1 MTFSTSSSF
10 RNGRAFTGDGDDDFF
25 GAKSGDLE
33 LSAGDGDNAIEGGG
47 GSDTLTGGEGA
58 DIFFQDKRYSASVAS
73 VQGGQGNVLLTLTF
87 TAQPDIIT
95 DFETEAAAGCPRR
108 SHRIHRLVSSTIRLQ
123 RQSKLSLQQLRQRR
137 CGALLRQPA
146 TPPATS
152 SPQPT
157 TMPGLT
163 CSPSSPPAPPVTPAI
178 SVIRLSSF
186 SAPPIRCST
195 PTPTSSEH
203 AVSPAKPPNA
213 VGGPGLR

>member
-1 MTFSTSSSF
+1 MVKGEGGNDTLTLVGAPVETNVFGNDTMTFSTSSSF

-95 DFETEAAAGCPRR
+95 DFETEAAAGSPADRIGFIGWSQVPSDFSDNR
-108 SHRIHRLVSSTIRLQ
+108 SSASISFGSGDVVLYSGT
-123 RQSKLSLQQLRQRR
+123 
-137 CGALLRQPA
+137 CNA
-146 TPPATS
+146 TGNIF
-152 SPQPT
+152 T
-157 TMPGLT
+157 TTNNNAGPDVL
-163 CSPSSPPAPPVTPAI
+163 AF
-178 SVIRLSSF
+178 LSSGTA
-186 SAPPIRCST
+186 SN
-195 PTPTSSEH
+195 TSDFGDQ
-203 AVSPAKPPNA
+203 AVVLLGASN
-213 VGGPGLR
+213 